1 MSQPTTT
8 KYPAE
13 FKERAVKL
21 AVESEQPIAQTARD
35 LGVNE
40 NTLHTWIGKYHRAER
55 QEKEGNDEHL
65 YEELKRLRKENARLK
80 EEREILIKKGGGVLC
95 ATAAVKY
102 AWMHQ
107 QQAEFPVS
115 RLCRT
120 LAVSRSGYYEWL
132 GRPPS
137 TQAADQQL
145 QEKVQRYFTQ
155 GRGTYGTRRIKHLL
169 AQEGL
174 QVSRRRIGRVL
185 AQAGLR
191 CKTRRRCKA
200 PIAAGQAQTVAP
212 NQLNREFTVKEPDT
226 VYVGDIT
233 YLPTGE
239 GWLYLA
245 VVLDLCSRAVVGWS
259 MADHMRAELVNQAL
273 AMAIYQRRPATG
285 LIMHTDRG
293 SQYGADSY
301 QQLLVQHGIQP
312 SMSRKGNCWDNAVAE
327 SFFHTLKTELTY
339 LEDFDTREQA
349 QTVVFEYIEVFYNRQ
364 RCHSANGYLAPLA
377 YEQVLQTNG
386 IFCPEKC

>member
-1 MSQPTTT
+1 M
-8 KYPAE
+8 
-13 FKERAVKL
+13 
-21 AVESEQPIAQTARD
+21 
-35 LGVNE
+35 
-40 NTLHTWIGKYHRAER
+40 
-55 QEKEGNDEHL
+55 
-65 YEELKRLRKENARLK
+65 
-80 EEREILIKKGGGVLC
+80 
-95 ATAAVKY
+95 
-102 AWMHQ
+102 
-107 QQAEFPVS
+107 
-115 RLCRT
+115 

-132 GRPPS
+132 RRPPR
-137 TQAADQQL
+137 TQAAADQQL
-145 QEKVQRYFTQ
+145 QEKMRRYFTQ

-174 QVSRRRIGRVL
+174 RVSRRRIGRWL

-191 CKTRRRCKA
+191 CKTQRRFKA
-200 PIAAGQAQTVAP
+200 PTAAGQAQTVAP
-212 NQLNREFTVKEPDT
+212 NQLNREFTVQAPDT

-273 AMAIYQRRPATG
+273 AMAICQRRPAAG

-301 QQLLVQHGIQP
+301 QQLLVQHGMQP

-327 SFFHTLKTELTY
+327 SFFHTLKTELIY

-386 IFCPEKC
+386 ILCPEKC